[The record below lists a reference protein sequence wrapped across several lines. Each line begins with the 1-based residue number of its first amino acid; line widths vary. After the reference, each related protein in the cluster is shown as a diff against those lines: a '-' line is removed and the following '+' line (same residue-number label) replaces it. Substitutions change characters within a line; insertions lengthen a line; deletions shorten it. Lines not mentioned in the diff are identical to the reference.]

1 MNRTMKQAA
10 NSRSTETF
18 QRTLSLFLVATICF
32 AIPAAAQTKNPPAA
46 PPSSTTA
53 ASAPDPILKAMQEEL
68 DRSKSQLKMDN
79 VQAPYYIEY
88 RLADVDSYIA
98 ESAFGALRI
107 GQRNHGRSIR
117 VVVRV
122 GDYKQDSYYGP
133 GLGASD
139 IAPLDNDP
147 IALRRELW
155 QATDAAYK
163 AASQAL
169 AMKKA
174 ALSQYSADQPFDD
187 FSKAA
192 PVQSIEPYAKLDFD
206 PKPWSEITEK
216 ATALFRT
223 DPKIESLS
231 AIFQARASNQ
241 YLVNTEGTATRHGF
255 TTYSL
260 SLVGA
265 TQADDGMRLDR
276 SPYFVANNLNEL
288 PTAAEFQ
295 ADAAKMVETLKA
307 LREAPIADEDYRGPV
322 LFSPDAATDIVAAM
336 VGSNVLGIRPK
347 PGDTA
352 RTTGDYASNF
362 KGRVLPNFLSVTDD
376 PTMKMFGGKSL
387 IGSYDID
394 DEGVKATSVPV
405 IQNGELLNYLVG
417 RMPIRDFPESNG
429 HGRAAPG
436 QSPAPSMGNLI
447 VQSKET
453 LSPDALKQKLIEI
466 CRQEGKPFGYFVQ
479 TLTGPGYVP
488 RLLYRVYE
496 KDGHEELVR
505 GAELDE
511 LDTRTLR
518 NNLIAVGNDPLV
530 SNRATAI
537 PTSVVSPSILLD
549 ELEVKRTDAKNAK
562 KPEYPPPDLTAAH

>member
-1 MNRTMKQAA
+1 M
-10 NSRSTETF
+10 
-18 QRTLSLFLVATICF
+18 
-32 AIPAAAQTKNPPAA
+32 
-46 PPSSTTA
+46 
-53 ASAPDPILKAMQEEL
+53 
-68 DRSKSQLKMDN
+68 
-79 VQAPYYIEY
+79 
-88 RLADVDSYIA
+88 DSYVS
-98 ESAFGALRI
+98 ESAFGALRVN
-107 GQRNHGRSIR
+107 QRNHGRSIR

-133 GLGASD
+133 GLGTSD

-155 QATDAAYK
+155 SATDAAYK
-163 AASQAL
+163 SASQAL

-192 PVQSIEPYAKLDFD
+192 PVQSIEPYAKLDLD
-206 PKPWSEITEK
+206 PKPWNEMTEK
-216 ATALFRT
+216 ATALYRT

-241 YLVNTEGTATRHGF
+241 YLINTEGTSTRHGY

-260 SLVGA
+260 SLIAA
-265 TQADDGMRLDR
+265 TQAADGMRLDR
-276 SPYFVANNLNEL
+276 SPYYVASSLNEL
-288 PTAAEFQ
+288 PTGDKFQ
-295 ADAAKMVETLKA
+295 ADAAKMLETLKA
-307 LREAPIADEDYRGPV
+307 LRDAPIADEDYRGPV

-336 VGSNVLGIRPK
+336 VGGNVLGNRPK

-362 KGRVLPNFLSVTDD
+362 KGRVLPDFLSVTDD

-387 IGSYDID
+387 IGSYEID
-394 DEGVKATSVPV
+394 DEGVKAASVPV

-436 QSPAPSMGNLI
+436 QSPGPSLGNLI
-447 VQSKET
+447 VQSKQT
-453 LSPDALKQKLIEI
+453 MSPDELKQKLIAI
-466 CRQEGKPFGYFVQ
+466 CRQEGKPFGYFVE
-479 TLTGPGYVP
+479 TLTGPGYIP

-549 ELEVKRTDAKNAK
+549 ELEVKRTDTKDAKL
-562 KPEYPPPDLTAAH
+562 PEYPPPDLTTAH